1 MRKVLALIL
10 VLAVMVTLIGW
21 KRFNDGHSTV
31 AVNVEPVSLGV
42 LSDSVLASG
51 NFVFNHQIQ
60 IRPEVSGRV
69 QEVLIEEGEYV
80 KRGQLLLELD
90 PAAYDAEVERVSAMV
105 DNQKIEIARQKET
118 LANLKRQLKR
128 NNQLLV
134 DGLIQ
139 TETVDELESAV
150 KIARINVDA
159 AQTGLEQALASLN
172 LAKDQLAKT
181 LFTSP
186 MDGLVASLDIKEG
199 ETVVAGTT
207 NIIGSDLMT
216 IADPS
221 AILSELRVDEADIAS
236 ISLNLPVEI
245 YAAAYPK
252 NALTGRV
259 VKVGTSA
266 KQLGNT
272 PGLAFEVKVLI
283 DETNFSLFPGMS
295 CRAEII
301 TASGDFTKNVPIA
314 AVQYDNAESYVWQVK
329 NGKSIKVPVTLG
341 TANDTEQAIL
351 KGLDKGDTVVVGP
364 ARTISRL
371 KNNDS
376 VNPGGR

>member
-159 AQTGLEQALASLN
+159 AQSALDVSQRNIDMNKFDASKVSHLKQDVFELLREYDREGIKFDVIILDPPKFVESKRSLMKAARGYKDINRLAFRLLKPGGYLLTFSCSGLMPADLYQKIVADGALDAGIDAQIIKRLEQ
-172 LAKDQLAKT
+172 
-181 LFTSP
+181 
-186 MDGLVASLDIKEG
+186 
-199 ETVVAGTT
+199 
-207 NIIGSDLMT
+207 
-216 IADPS
+216 
-221 AILSELRVDEADIAS
+221 DEDH
-236 ISLNLPVEI
+236 
-245 YAAAYPK
+245 
-252 NALTGRV
+252 
-259 VKVGTSA
+259 
-266 KQLGNT
+266 
-272 PGLAFEVKVLI
+272 
-283 DETNFSLFPGMS
+283 
-295 CRAEII
+295 
-301 TASGDFTKNVPIA
+301 PIA
-314 AVQYDNAESYVWQVK
+314 TGFPEGYY
-329 NGKSIKVPVTLG
+329 
-341 TANDTEQAIL
+341 L
-351 KGLDKGDTVVVGP
+351 KGFVCRV
-364 ARTISRL
+364 
-371 KNNDS
+371 
-376 VNPGGR
+376 